1 MYTHPLFAQ
10 LTWNPPLNIKAL
22 PYVILLGL
30 FFGSSLVVSRFSV
43 GQFDPTTYIGVRM
56 IIASLMS
63 LLVYSIATGRRVPRD
78 KELWKRAGLLGIFGT
93 AVPMTCV
100 VTSLQYQS
108 SGVASLLLSTG
119 PAMTIVMAHFI
130 LPDELLNRRKVIG
143 VSLALGGALMLAL
156 SGEDGLPNVS
166 RADPTGYL
174 LVTVGMIFSSIM
186 VIYARKYL
194 SGYDAFDV
202 GSVRL
207 FATAIVMM
215 PFSLLTVGFDVSAVD
230 AVGIAGLIYA
240 AVIGTFVGFMLS
252 FYNIKRFGAT
262 PTVMT
267 TYVIPIVAGVGGV
280 LLLGEEI
287 TGAMVIGML
296 VIVGGIA
303 FLQEYRKPTG
313 LLRRYPHRGSY

>member
-1 MYTHPLFAQ
+1 M
-10 LTWNPPLNIKAL
+10 NIKAL
-22 PYVILLGL
+22 PFIVLLGL

-43 GQFDPTTYIGVRM
+43 GQFEPATYIALRM

-63 LLVYSIATGRRVPRD
+63 MLVYAATTGRRLPRD
-78 KELWKRAGLLGIFGT
+78 RGLWKRAGLLGIFGT
-93 AVPMTCV
+93 ALPMTAI
-100 VTSLQYQS
+100 VTSLQYHS

-119 PAMTIVMAHFI
+119 PALTVVLAHFT
-130 LPDELLNRRKVIG
+130 LADEQLNRRKVIG
-143 VSLALGGALMLAL
+143 VTLALGGALLLAL
-156 SGEDGLPNVS
+156 SGEDGLPEVS

-174 LVTVGMIFSSIM
+174 LVAIGIVSSSIM
-186 VIYARKYL
+186 IIYARRHL

-202 GSVRL
+202 GSVRFL
-207 FATAIVMM
+207 VTAIVMA

-230 AVGIAGLIYA
+230 AAGLAGLCYA
-240 AVIGTFVGFMLS
+240 AVVGTFLGFMLS

-287 TGAMVIGML
+287 TGTMLIGMVI
-296 VIVGGIA
+296 IVGGIA
-303 FLQEYRKPTG
+303 LLQEIRTPTVWM
-313 LLRRYPHRGSY
+313 RRYPHRGSY